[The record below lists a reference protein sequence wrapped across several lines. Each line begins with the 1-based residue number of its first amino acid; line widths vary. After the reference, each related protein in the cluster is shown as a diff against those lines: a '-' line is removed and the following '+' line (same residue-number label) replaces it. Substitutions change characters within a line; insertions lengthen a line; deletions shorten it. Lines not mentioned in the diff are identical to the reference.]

1 MTSKLILLDS
11 GPLGIIS
18 NPSESQTVVTCREWV
33 RRQHEQGHVIVVPEI
48 ADYEVRRELLRA
60 DKLSGLQRLD
70 FVKATFAYQPI
81 TTAVMLRA
89 AQLWAQARKTGRPT
103 ADNAALDADVILAAQ
118 AAILI
123 DEGGDALIATSNPR
137 HLSLFV
143 PAAEWQSIN

>member
-1 MTSKLILLDS
+1 MSKLILLDT

-18 NPSESQTVVTCREWV
+18 NPSKSQIVVACREWAT
-33 RRQHEQGHVIVVPEI
+33 RQYQQGDVIVVPEI

-60 DKLSGLQRLD
+60 DKTSGIERLD
-70 FVKATFAYQPI
+70 LIKNTFAYLPI

-89 AQLWAQARKTGRPT
+89 ARFWAQARKAGRPT

-123 DEGGDALIATSNPR
+123 DEGSEAVIATSNQR
-137 HLSLFV
+137 HLSMFA
-143 PAAEWQSIN
+143 PAAEWQSLV